1 VMLAIRDL
9 SFAYESHRVLT
20 GVSFDVREGHLCGLF
35 GPNGCGK
42 TTLFKCCLGLLD
54 YEAGTLAI
62 DGVEAR
68 RLGPRQRAHLVAY
81 VPQEHRPPF
90 PYLVRDVVL
99 MGRTPHVGWLGRP
112 RSRDRQAV
120 LESLERVGIT
130 DLATAPYDE
139 LSGGQ
144 RQLVLV
150 ARAVAQQTP
159 LILLDEPTSG
169 LDFSNQV
176 RIWTLLHD
184 LARRGTT
191 VFACSHDPNH
201 VSWFCDRV
209 VVMNRSGSVI
219 EGSTKDVMT
228 EVVLNDIYPETVGIH
243 RVNGTSVVL
252 PRQVLA
258 RGPGQ
263 QVPPLPPS
271 PSS

>member
-1 VMLAIRDL
+1 MLAVRDL
-9 SFAYESHRVLT
+9 SCAYDSHRVLS

-42 TTLFKCCLGLLD
+42 TTLFKCCLGLLNC
-54 YEAGTLAI
+54 EAGTLAI
-62 DGVEAR
+62 DGVDAR
-68 RLGPRQRAHLVAY
+68 TLDPRERAHLVAY

-90 PYLVRDVVL
+90 PFLVRDVVL
-99 MGRTPHVGWLGRP
+99 MGRTPHLGWLGRS
-112 RSRDRQAV
+112 RQRDRQAV
-120 LESLERVGIT
+120 IESLERVGVS
-130 DLATAPYDE
+130 DLAMTPYHE

-159 LILLDEPTSG
+159 LVLLDEPTSG
-169 LDFSNQV
+169 LDFSNQI

-209 VVMNRSGSVI
+209 VVMNRSGRVI
-219 EGSTKDVMT
+219 EGSTQDVMT
-228 EVVLNDIYPETVGIH
+228 EMVLNDIYPETAGIH

-252 PRQVLA
+252 PRSVLG
-258 RGPGQ
+258 RGGGPQ
-263 QVPPLPPS
+263 TPPRPPS
-271 PSS
+271 RST